1 MQHATFRRLQ
11 AEFGERVCPDCDNGT
26 LSVCNVTLHGT
37 LEAWCRC
44 GYHTE
49 VDPQNLDE
57 I

>member
-26 LSVCNVTLHGT
+26 LSVCNVTQHGT